1 MYGNTP
7 RRWSGKLKGNARL
20 RFIVNTLTRMRML
33 TTDMRLNF
41 AHTGAPWQ
49 ARKGLKPWF
58 DFDDRAT
65 GDTRV
70 VFGHWSALGLIV
82 LPELISLDTGCVW
95 GRQLTAVRLD
105 KRNPRVF
112 QVTGQ

>member
-1 MYGNTP
+1 
-7 RRWSGKLKGNARL
+7 
-20 RFIVNTLTRMRML
+20 
-33 TTDMRLNF
+33 
-41 AHTGAPWQ
+41 
-49 ARKGLKPWF
+49 
-58 DFDDRAT
+58 
-65 GDTRV
+65 